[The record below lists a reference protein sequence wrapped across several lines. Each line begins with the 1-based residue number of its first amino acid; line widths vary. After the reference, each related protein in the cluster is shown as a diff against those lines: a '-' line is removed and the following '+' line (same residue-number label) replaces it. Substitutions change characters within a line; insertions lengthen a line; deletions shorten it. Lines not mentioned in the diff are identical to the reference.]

1 MDWVA
6 ARGRLASPI
15 FAPLATALARLP
27 ADRWPTHE
35 EMTALAE
42 GIVTVRGKQV
52 RFVAPR
58 EHTDRER
65 RYYELRIADSGEV
78 ETRPG
83 KTGQRTGVDMGFVDT
98 VTAGDE
104 SGQHAGIGCV
114 HLAADQGKAH
124 ARDRLHAE
132 LAQHRNVGVAG
143 ADQHDVLQ
151 HGMARALHVGLSSH
165 EGSECW

>member
-1 MDWVA
+1 V
-6 ARGRLASPI
+6 
-15 FAPLATALARLP
+15 LARARHVSGIRRRTDIERQQIVRDRRAAA
-27 ADRWPTHE
+27 ADR
-35 EMTALAE
+35 AAA
-42 GIVTVRGKQV
+42 GKIKV
-52 RFVAPR
+52 DDLV
-58 EHTDRER
+58 
-65 RYYELRIADSGEV
+65 LV

-98 VTAGDE
+98 VIAGDE